1 LVAVIGLASGNTPS
15 ASASQ
20 PEAAFEITSAG
31 THTVGLV
38 DPTQGKW
45 HLYDGAGIETTS
57 FYYGNPGDYP
67 IMGDWDGDGVDT
79 PGLYRQS
86 NGYVYLRNSN
96 SQGNADINFFFG
108 NPGDVP
114 IAGDFNGDGF
124 DTVSIYRPSQARFYI
139 INTLG
144 SNNAGL
150 GPAEFDYVF
159 GNPGDKPFVGDF
171 DRDGIETVGL
181 HRESTGLVYFR
192 NEHSHGNADNQF
204 TFGNPGDRL
213 VAGDWTGNGEH
224 TPALFRPSSS
234 TTYFRNSNTSGNAD
248 VAFIAGDPQWL
259 PVAGDFGRQPIRIRV
274 LTFNIHH
281 GEGGDGVI
289 DLERIADVINSV
301 SPDLVGLQEV
311 ENGTTRTGG
320 VDQTAVLA
328 ALTSMNGVFGHNL
341 DFRGGGFGNAILSRW
356 PITGSVNH
364 LLPSYDSGEQRGVLE
379 ATIGLPH
386 GVSAR
391 FLSTH
396 LDDRDD
402 STERLL
408 SVTAINDL
416 VATFGGQ
423 PVVLAGDLNARPAD
437 EEIQILASTWLT
449 HTGAELYSHPA
460 IDPDKQLDYVAAR
473 TPAQWRI
480 VSARVL
486 DDAVASDHRAILMV
500 LELAP

>member
-1 LVAVIGLASGNTPS
+1 
-15 ASASQ
+15 
-20 PEAAFEITSAG
+20 
-31 THTVGLV
+31 
-38 DPTQGKW
+38 
-45 HLYDGAGIETTS
+45 
-57 FYYGNPGDYP
+57 
-67 IMGDWDGDGVDT
+67 
-79 PGLYRQS
+79 
-86 NGYVYLRNSN
+86 
-96 SQGNADINFFFG
+96 
-108 NPGDVP
+108 
-114 IAGDFNGDGF
+114 
-124 DTVSIYRPSQARFYI
+124 
-139 INTLG
+139 
-144 SNNAGL
+144 
-150 GPAEFDYVF
+150 
-159 GNPGDKPFVGDF
+159 
-171 DRDGIETVGL
+171 
-181 HRESTGLVYFR
+181 
-192 NEHSHGNADNQF
+192 
-204 TFGNPGDRL
+204 L

-311 ENGTTRTGG
+311 ENGTTRTG
-320 VDQTAVLA
+320 
-328 ALTSMNGVFGHNL
+328 
-341 DFRGGGFGNAILSRW
+341 
-356 PITGSVNH
+356 
-364 LLPSYDSGEQRGVLE
+364 
-379 ATIGLPH
+379 
-386 GVSAR
+386 VSAR

-460 IDPDKQLDYVAAR
+460 VDPDKQLDYVAAR